1 MKNFKITA
9 IETQGTSNM
18 EMSWLDFALITLF
31 NATLCILLPRL
42 VTLNWSFGQ
51 QENKQLNIKRSQIVH

>member
-1 MKNFKITA
+1 MQNFKTTA
-9 IETQGTSNM
+9 IETQEESSM
-18 EMSWLDFALITLF
+18 EISWVDFALITLF